1 MVCMKLVNLAWGHRM
16 VHIPIHDSYM
26 HTDNTYIIHGV
37 QITKTDRQK
46 DSETDRQRDRQTYE
60 HTYIDTCMHTFIHT
74 YVHTD
79 RHTDI

>member
-1 MVCMKLVNLAWGHRM
+1 MRGDIVWYTYLFM
-16 VHIPIHDSYM
+16 IHTCIQIIHTSYM
-26 HTDNTYIIHGV
+26 EIIHV

-46 DSETDRQRDRQTYE
+46 DSETDRQGDRQTYE